1 MKSIFGDRRS
11 GIGHTPIRCLALIW
25 AITAQIL
32 AALGSPPLSPASLNI
47 KPIYEGLWLPT
58 GYVPGKYRCASESV
72 SANPANPPRKISYP
86 QSFLYEAP
94 FPSHGGKFDPDSN
107 VDDWRRVNI
116 SSMTLYATAQD
127 ARGAML
133 YHAYPSFSRIASFGD
148 ESLFREWE
156 EIPWKMPSSSYASKL
171 YDKDHD
177 WNVRST
183 EGFVRIG
190 RVVFRISIRGVLM
203 IDRVDADTG
212 KGFKSFQGF
221 ITVAEVPSRTE
232 LEEDLHRFVAQVR
245 SYAGAQ
251 GWLTDPQTATSSTG
265 ERPSSM
271 TPMVGVMPDVRTGT
285 PKSNQLSSRPPFGDA
300 PDDSAGGIVS
310 VISGN
315 GATTKTPDAMVSSA
329 VTALG
334 TLVVSG
340 LTALG
345 AGLMMF
351 GMGVSPQDVID
362 GVKELF
368 SGTPPEPPAYVE
380 PSPSPPPIHHDGD
393 VNESGE
399 VWSDEDRGWVGRNLY
414 DQERNRRRDITDQLE
429 RERHSGQSEDV
440 KKAYDDWQ
448 QSKEKLEAVREEGRM
463 LVKKENLRQ
472 WVENRER
479 DLQEQ
484 SYWSDVK
491 NNFLLNVDGE
501 LTALPHETFEIC
513 RETAKAVKSGV
524 DTVSDVVKDATN
536 WEILRA
542 TGAQTSRDILGSP
555 LQSAGKVGKFYHDVT
570 AGAGKVAVNIVANPV
585 EIAKVVTGY
594 ENWSQALDYHV
605 PLSKRIGHALMGT
618 VDTVTMFGGAVAKE
632 GGAALARGIE
642 AVDTVAE
649 AAKAEKLAMEAG
661 AIARKLSPEDLAR
674 HQAWELG
681 EQQARQKVS
690 TLHASKNPGELR
702 DAVLQIQ
709 GDKRGLQ
716 MLNGEASEVKA
727 TFNREIRGIYK
738 ETDAAVET
746 RLRESLDR
754 KGVDLDRYD
763 LKPTHATNP
772 SADPFKIGAD
782 RDITYSLYDKQSGQ
796 WVRDVPA
803 DQVQGV
809 YNEEFFKA
817 AHGRPPTGADDVA
830 GFASKMDQQCVD
842 SVHPE
847 AYGRGPADLET
858 ALHQPG
864 RAFQDPTAVGK
875 SVSYKA
881 HEWYGKASDAMKNG
895 DPVLAEQHLSEGFR
909 QTTKQFDNLLVA
921 RHDALREAGTRGL
934 KEIPERMQEAVDV
947 LKTTHS
953 GVSPVVV
960 ERQLAELGYH
970 SPNELATD
978 LGEYVEAMDKLR
990 PGSAATINWRAAY
1003 TGARTVMAGYQ
1014 QGGSLP

>member
-1 MKSIFGDRRS
+1 MKRAVIYALSSLGIFAFTS
-11 GIGHTPIRCLALIW
+11 PA
-25 AITAQIL
+25 L
-32 AALGSPPLSPASLNI
+32 AADDLDWRSENWAGIRLPREYWP
-47 KPIYEGLWLPT
+47 KEFLPT
-58 GYVPGKYRCASESV
+58 KEWRPE
-72 SANPANPPRKISYP
+72 YP
-86 QSFLYEAP
+86 YSSGNIRWP
-94 FPSHGGKFDPDSN
+94 DRDRIMWSGG
-107 VDDWRRVNI
+107 VN
-116 SSMTLYATAQD
+116 
-127 ARGAML
+127 AML
-133 YHAYPSFSRIASFGD
+133 YPSVEYAKNIQSHLLSFDEHSPYRVEMGD
-148 ESLFREWE
+148 EA
-156 EIPWKMPSSSYASKL
+156 YASPGPNDRTTSTFRRFYVRVGRL
-171 YDKDHD
+171 YMGSDVSHDAMLKASSEAEIHEMARKWIDGVIRWANDRGLDLYHPENGISQSRPNQGDKP
-177 WNVRST
+177 
-183 EGFVRIG
+183 I
-190 RVVFRISIRGVLM
+190 
-203 IDRVDADTG
+203 
-212 KGFKSFQGF
+212 QP
-221 ITVAEVPSRTE
+221 ITVETPPPPTA
-232 LEEDLHRFVAQVR
+232 L
-245 SYAGAQ
+245 
-251 GWLTDPQTATSSTG
+251 PQNQNNI
-265 ERPSSM
+265 EP
-271 TPMVGVMPDVRTGT
+271 PMVGQD
-285 PKSNQLSSRPPFGDA
+285 LSSVAVGASGPPFGVSEGGSPFSPLA
-300 PDDSAGGIVS
+300 LTGFASIATAGI
-310 VISGN
+310 
-315 GATTKTPDAMVSSA
+315 
-329 VTALG
+329 
-334 TLVVSG
+334 
-340 LTALG
+340 TALG

-351 GMGVSPQDVID
+351 GMGVKPNEVID
-362 GVKELF
+362 GVRELF

-380 PSPSPPPIHHDGD
+380 PSPPPPPIHRDGD

-414 DQERNRRRDITDQLE
+414 DQEKTRRRDITDQLE

-472 WVENRER
+472 WVEDRER

-524 DTVSDVVKDATN
+524 DAVSDVVKDATN

-570 AGAGKVAVNIVANPV
+570 AGAGKVAVHIVANPL

-632 GGAALARGIE
+632 GGAALAKGIE

-661 AIARKLSPEDLAR
+661 AIARKLTPEDLAR

-681 EQQARQKVS
+681 EQQARQKVA

-702 DAVLQIQ
+702 AAVLEIQ

-746 RLRESLDR
+746 RLRESLGQ

-830 GFASKMDQQCVD
+830 GFANKMDQQCVD

-875 SVSYKA
+875 SVSYKS
-881 HEWYGKASDAMKNG
+881 HEWYGKSSDAMKAG
-895 DPVLAEQHLSEGFR
+895 DSVLAEQHLSEGFR

-934 KEIPERMQEAVDV
+934 KEIPERMQEAIDV

-970 SPNELATD
+970 SPGELATH

-1014 QGGSLP
+1014 Q